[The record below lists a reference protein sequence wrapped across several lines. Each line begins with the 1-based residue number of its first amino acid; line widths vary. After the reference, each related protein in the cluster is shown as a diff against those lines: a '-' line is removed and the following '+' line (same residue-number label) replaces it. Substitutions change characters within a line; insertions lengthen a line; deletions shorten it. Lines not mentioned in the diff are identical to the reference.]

1 MPRKLAEVT
10 LILCLAACAAP
21 APPGCDSGTAREL
34 RTLDRLIAETR
45 RALDTG
51 YREERVAATGGF
63 NFCLGSARSHV
74 GVSFCSDGTD
84 RTRTVAIDPAAETRK
99 LEGLRDRRATLL
111 ATHPACAAPE

>member
-1 MPRKLAEVT
+1 MPRKLAELT

-51 YREERVAATGGF
+51 YREERVATTGGF

>member
-1 MPRKLAEVT
+1 MPRRLAQFALT
-10 LILCLAACAAP
+10 LCLAACVAP
-21 APPGCDSGTAREL
+21 APPGCDGETAREL

-51 YREERVAATGGF
+51 YREERVATTGGF

-74 GVSFCSDGTD
+74 GVSFCSDGTG
-84 RTRTVAIDPAAETRK
+84 RTRSVAIDPATETRK

-111 ATHPACAAPE
+111 ATHPACAAPR